1 MKNTLKTMLVAV
13 AMTVVLASCGAKTEK
28 AASEMDTI
36 VTETSAAIDT
46 AASVVAPLI
55 DTAKAAN

>member
-28 AASEMDTI
+28 AVSDMDSVVSETTTAID
-36 VTETSAAIDT
+36 SAA
-46 AASVVAPLI
+46 AVVAPLI
-55 DTAKAAN
+55 DSAAAN

>member
-1 MKNTLKTMLVAV
+1 MLVAV

-28 AASEMDTI
+28 AASDMDTV
-36 VTETSAAIDT
+36 VTETTTAIDT